1 MSTACSYW
9 MTIFSCMRQ
18 NPRKIKSLDL
28 QKPNRSAFDAII
40 VWKGKEGAKRS
51 TGGVAYDYILKP
63 ATDNALPRPISPP
76 KEKPITQEEIFR
88 KLKAAE
94 ERRQSLEQ
102 QKVQFA
108 AKEKNRVQEVLAKSM
123 EEEEKFAREVKAKLR
138 RSLEVTKEN
147 RNMQIQALQEKL
159 RDHLTKV
166 EEVYKKS
173 DTMAKDLR
181 LEEKITQKLEA
192 SEENRNA
199 KIQAQLTRLRNH
211 AKHIED
217 VCKASE
223 NIGKISEEKIILKME
238 NALKNREEY
247 YRALQDRLK
256 EHEKKIEEVRRNKMS
271 ISTGSVQ

>member
-63 ATDNALPRPISPP
+63 ASDN
-76 KEKPITQEEIFR
+76 
-88 KLKAAE
+88 LKAAE

-173 DTMAKDLR
+173 DTMAKDLQ

-223 NIGKISEEKIILKME
+223 NLGKISEEKIILKME

>member
-1 MSTACSYW
+1 MST
-9 MTIFSCMRQ
+9 
-18 NPRKIKSLDL
+18 
-28 QKPNRSAFDAII
+28 
-40 VWKGKEGAKRS
+40 EGAKRS

-63 ATDNALPRPISPP
+63 ASDNVLPRPISPP

-159 RDHLTKV
+159 RDH
-166 EEVYKKS
+166 
-173 DTMAKDLR
+173 
-181 LEEKITQKLEA
+181 
-192 SEENRNA
+192 
-199 KIQAQLTRLRNH
+199 

-223 NIGKISEEKIILKME
+223 NLGKISERKIILKME
-238 NALKNREEY
+238 NALKIVRNITEPYKIVFEGTCKN
-247 YRALQDRLK
+247 DF
-256 EHEKKIEEVRRNKMS
+256 KKC
-271 ISTGSVQ
+271 